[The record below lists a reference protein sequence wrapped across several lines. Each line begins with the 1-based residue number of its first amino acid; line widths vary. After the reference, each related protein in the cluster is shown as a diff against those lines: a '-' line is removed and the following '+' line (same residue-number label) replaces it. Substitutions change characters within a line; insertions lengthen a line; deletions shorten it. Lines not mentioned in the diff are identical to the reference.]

1 MRLSKTLTP
10 DMLNTSHLQ
19 SLTKDIKLSWIPPSK
34 LCPICFAEGSK
45 TVFVCFDGNFQL
57 IMLRTRLE
65 KWEGIS
71 PQDLKDKRIFDEK
84 ESTICTET
92 SETDCSPMKNQE
104 KQIKHQG
111 HVEISRHLPILPP
124 NQGTRI
130 QVCLL
135 QSVQGTGF
143 VLAHI
148 IFPGGWANDSSNRN
162 CYLKRLWLILCV
174 PRSWYG
180 QWLHKRLR

>member
-111 HVEISRHLPILPP
+111 HVEISRHLPILPS
-124 NQGTRI
+124 NQGTWI
-130 QVCLL
+130 QVCFL
-135 QSVQGTGF
+135 QPVHG
-143 VLAHI
+143 
-148 IFPGGWANDSSNRN
+148 NSS
-162 CYLKRLWLILCV
+162 
-174 PRSWYG
+174 
-180 QWLHKRLR
+180 